1 MERGDLMSKL
11 LPDLYV
17 NTIFDIDLIALRNRG
32 IDSIIVDI
40 DNTLVAWETEYAS
53 KEIIDWFKKIKEL
66 GFKCC
71 IISNNTKDRVVKFNK
86 SLEVYAIHRAV
97 KPRKKPFLKAI
108 KFMNT
113 TPDKTVVIGDQIF
126 TDILGGNRLGAYTIL
141 VVPISKKEF
150 FWTRIVRKLEKRIL
164 KKIEKVN

>member
-1 MERGDLMSKL
+1 MSKL

-17 NTIFDIDLIALRNRG
+17 NTIFDIDLKTLKAKG

-40 DNTLVAWETEYAS
+40 DNTLVSWETEYAS
-53 KEIIDWFKKIKEL
+53 EEVVDWFKRIKEL

-71 IISNNTKDRVVKFNK
+71 IISNNTKDRVVKFNRN
-86 SLEVYAIHRAV
+86 LEVYAIHRAV

-108 KFMNT
+108 KLMNT
-113 TPDKTVVIGDQIF
+113 KPSKTVVIGDQIF

-150 FWTRIVRKLEKRIL
+150 FWTRIIRKLERRIL
-164 KKIEKVN
+164 RKIEKVS

>member
-1 MERGDLMSKL
+1 MSKL

-17 NTIFDIDLIALRNRG
+17 NTIFDIDLKSLKARC

-40 DNTLVAWETEYAS
+40 DNTLVSWETEYAS
-53 KEIIDWFKKIKEL
+53 EEIIDWFKRIKEL

-71 IISNNTKDRVVKFNK
+71 IISNNTKDRVVKFNRN
-86 SLEVYAIHRAV
+86 LEVYAIHRAA

-150 FWTRIVRKLEKRIL
+150 FWTRIIRKLEKRIL

>member
-1 MERGDLMSKL
+1 MSKL

-17 NTIFDIDLIALRNRG
+17 DTIFDIDLKYLMTKG

-40 DNTLVAWETEYAS
+40 DNTLVSWESEYAS
-53 KEIIDWFKKIKEL
+53 NEVVEWFREIKEL

-71 IISNNTKDRVVKFNK
+71 IISNNTRDRVIKFKKN
-86 SLEVYAIHRAV
+86 LEVYAIYRAV
-97 KPRKKPFLKAI
+97 KPRKKPFIKAM
-108 KFMNT
+108 KLMNT

-150 FWTRIVRKLEKRIL
+150 FWTRIIRKLERRIL
-164 KKIEKVN
+164 RKIEKVN